1 MRSSADASPMLS
13 SMHARLGAD
22 GDRYSLTA
30 QWTSTT
36 CSLPV
41 FRRTHRG
48 SSFSTQNLFRY
59 VCNTLVILKY
69 FRHATDLPSPDD
81 QPT

>member
-1 MRSSADASPMLS
+1 
-13 SMHARLGAD
+13 
-22 GDRYSLTA
+22 
-30 QWTSTT
+30 
-36 CSLPV
+36 LPV